1 MFENCVIPIATES
14 EQVVLGYL
22 MLNGLDA
29 VAECNRINSDMFGIA
44 SNQEIYKA
52 IADKA
57 NENESFDLH
66 SIIDHFQQKG
76 HLESL
81 GGHKYFVGIDN
92 HVTRKTE
99 IQRHVDIMIERWKS
113 RRGLEICYKYRP
125 AFTEGFSS
133 ADTLAKM
140 QQEIMD
146 ALAEEQSEDEPLVS
160 AYSDAEMEKFEEQA
174 FSHEL
179 SQGLSYGCEALDK
192 WTWGMQPGEVT
203 IVGARSG
210 VGKSSLMKQAAAAN
224 CSKGIPVSMF
234 SLEMAKE
241 RVLRGLWAIVSGV
254 DYRKVVK
261 PALATLSE
269 RSAIKQAHLKVRDWP
284 LRIYDRSD
292 LHLDQIVSKARL
304 DARKHGAQLILVD
317 YAQSV
322 EADGK
327 DERLRVANVSKR
339 LTKMAKSEKTHLMLL
354 SQLRKVPA
362 EYYSNPPTI
371 NDLRETGQLENDGHV
386 VVLLHRGWSAEEG
399 RVSKDG
405 MMIIP
410 KCRDGET
417 GQFQTKFNGSN
428 LTFQ

>member
-1 MFENCVIPIATES
+1 MFDNCVIPIATES
-14 EQVVLGYL
+14 ESVILGY
-22 MLNGLDA
+22 MMMNGLEA
-29 VAECNRINSDMFGIA
+29 VSECTRINNEMFSIA
-44 SNQEIYKA
+44 SNKA
-52 IADKA
+52 IFEVIVDKA
-57 NENESFDLH
+57 NNNEPFDLH
-66 SIIDHFQQKG
+66 TIIDFFDHSG
-76 HLESL
+76 RMDAV
-81 GGHKYFVGIDN
+81 GGRSYFVKIDN
-92 HVTRKTE
+92 HVNRTTNLQAH
-99 IQRHVDIMIERWKS
+99 INILIERWKA

-125 AFTEGFSS
+125 SFSDGFNSS
-133 ADTLAKM
+133 ETLAKM
-140 QQEIMD
+140 QQDIIEALQD
-146 ALAEEQSEDEPLVS
+146 AQREEDPLVC
-160 AYSDAEMEKFEEQA
+160 AYSDAEMAKFEEQA

-179 SQGLSYGCEALDK
+179 SQGLSYGCEALDT

-241 RVLRGLWAIVSGV
+241 RVLRGLWSIVSGV
-254 DYRKVVK
+254 EYRKVVK

-304 DARKHGAQLILVD
+304 DARKYGTKLILVD

-327 DERLRVANVSKR
+327 DERLRVASVSRK
-339 LTKMAKSEKTHLMLL
+339 LTKMAKDEKTHLMLL

>member
-1 MFENCVIPIATES
+1 MFDEVVTPTALES
-14 EQVVLGYL
+14 ETLILGYM
-22 MLNGLDA
+22 MLNGLEA
-29 VAECNRINSDMFGIA
+29 IAECGRVDATMFSLSTNR
-44 SNQEIYKA
+44 EIFNVIMTK
-52 IADKA
+52 ADKG
-57 NENESFDLH
+57 ENFDVL
-66 SIIDHFQQKG
+66 SIIDHL
-76 HLESL
+76 HHINRINDL
-81 GGHKYFVGIDN
+81 GGREYLLELDH
-92 HVTRKTE
+92 HVVRNFH
-99 IQRHVDIMIERWKS
+99 IQKHVEIMIERWKA

-125 AFTEGFSS
+125 DFSS
-133 ADTLAKM
+133 GFNSSDTLAKM
-140 QQEIMD
+140 QQEIIE
-146 ALAEEQSEDEPLVS
+146 ALQEAQADEDPLVA
-160 AYSDAEMEKFEEQA
+160 AYSDEEMEMFEYQST
-174 FSHEL
+174 SHEL
-179 SQGLSYGCEALDK
+179 SQGLSYGCESLDT